1 MVKYTFFRWAL
12 VISGKTP
19 LTLLQ
24 WLGYMAGTLI
34 WISGTRMS
42 KVACENIDLCFPHL
56 SKSERRKLA
65 RRSLQETGKTMLE
78 TSRYWTQANKT
89 CLGDIKLIEDE
100 ELLAQ
105 LNHPRDLKKTNKS
118 RSIIIIAPHLG
129 NWELMN
135 HYLGRHWPITHMYQ
149 PARSKRLNQLI
160 QSCRKKT
167 GTEFVP
173 ADMTGI
179 KAQVK
184 ALAHGK
190 NIGTMPDQ
198 EPEPHTGIFVD
209 FFGIPALTSQ
219 LVGAL
224 CLKTDC
230 IPVIASCCR
239 LRSEKGF
246 KVSLKPIDISQ
257 DWSLQDTMKY
267 VNESIEAVIREYP
280 EQYLWS
286 YKRFRTRPA
295 GEEEFYN
302 LQDSRLK
309 QLSQGFAVK
318 SFSGITRYLPL
329 KITRL
334 MGTCWGYLAYWF
346 NFRRS
351 RITRKNLDICLSELS
366 DKQKNM
372 LRLESLQELGKTA
385 AEYGFICSSGE
396 KLFSA
401 AIPDISGLEHLPS
414 VVTNDNTQF
423 DMGQD
428 ASSGVENTTQGIV
441 VLTPP
446 QGNREVVMRYLGK
459 HYPTFEYYHPNGS
472 TALDKFIRKSR
483 YGMGVTLY
491 PHTREAS
498 DILSDHLCKGAVVT
512 LCPDQQP
519 RLRGGLFVPF
529 FNVPALTTLALADIL
544 LRGKAK
550 LVYGIALRT
559 PLGFQLVFSP
569 IKISPHMSSLDI
581 LKTVNSELEQLI
593 KTAPTQYRWSDKRF
607 NIRPMGELKVYRS

>member
-12 VISGKTP
+12 VIFGKTP
-19 LTLLQ
+19 LPLLQ
-24 WLGYMAGTLI
+24 WLGYIAGTII
-34 WISGTRMS
+34 WMSGTRMS
-42 KVACENIDLCFPHL
+42 KVARINIDRCFPNL
-56 SKSERRKLA
+56 SKSERRKLV

-89 CLGDIKLIEDE
+89 CLGDIKFIEDE
-100 ELLAQ
+100 ELRAQ
-105 LNHPRDLKKTNKS
+105 LNHPHDLNKTKKP

-135 HYLGRHWPITHMYQ
+135 HYLGIHWPITHMYQ
-149 PARSKRLNQLI
+149 PARPRRLNQLI
-160 QSCRKKT
+160 QSCREKT

-179 KAQVK
+179 KTQLK

-190 NIGTMPDQ
+190 NIGAMPDQ

-219 LVGAL
+219 LVAGL

-239 LRSEKGF
+239 LKSVRGF
-246 KVSLKPIDISQ
+246 KINLKPLNINRDC
-257 DWSLQDTMKY
+257 SLQESMKHL
-267 VNESIEAVIREYP
+267 NEGIEAVIREYP

-302 LQDSRLK
+302 LQDPWLK
-309 QLSQGFAVK
+309 QLFQGFAVK
-318 SFSGITRYLPL
+318 MFSGITRYLPL
-329 KITRL
+329 KIARW
-334 MGTCWGYLAYWF
+334 MGACWGYVAYWF

-351 RITRKNLDICLSELS
+351 RITRINLDLCLPEIS
-366 DKQKNM
+366 DEQKKK

-385 AEYGFICSSGE
+385 AENGFICSSGDQ
-396 KLFSA
+396 LFSNV
-401 AIPDISGLEHLPS
+401 ISDIKGLEHLSS
-414 VVTNDNTQF
+414 VVTTDNIPF
-423 DMGQD
+423 SKDRD
-428 ASSGVENTTQGIV
+428 AISGVENTKQGIV

-459 HYPTFEYYHPNGS
+459 HYSTFEYYHPIGN
-472 TALDKFIRKSR
+472 TALDKFIRESR
-483 YGMGVTLY
+483 YGMGVTLH
-491 PHTREAS
+491 PHTSEAS
-498 DILSDHLCKGAVVT
+498 DNLSDHLSKGAVVT

-529 FNVPALTTLALADIL
+529 FNVPALTTLALVDIL

-550 LVYGIALRT
+550 LVCGIALRT
-559 PLGFQLVFSP
+559 PLGFQLAFSP
-569 IKISPHMSSLDI
+569 IKISPLMSPADI
-581 LKTVNSELEQLI
+581 LKSVNTELEQI
-593 KTAPTQYRWSDKRF
+593 IRNAPPQYRWSDKRF
-607 NIRPMGELKVYRS
+607 NIRPKGESKIYRS